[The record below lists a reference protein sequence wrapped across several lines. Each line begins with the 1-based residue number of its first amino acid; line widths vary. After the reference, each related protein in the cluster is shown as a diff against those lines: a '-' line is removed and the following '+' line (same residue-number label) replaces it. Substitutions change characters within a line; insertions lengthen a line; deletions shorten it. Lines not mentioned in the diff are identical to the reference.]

1 MQYIAPPWGFLK
13 DMQIISQQQREE
25 RLLVGGIFSLTGY
38 LSWSGDYKRKG
49 AELKIE
55 MINEAGG
62 INGNRLKLIAYDD
75 RSSPEQAARIAE
87 MLILKHRVIAMVGTG
102 SLPISGAVAR
112 VANKYKVPTFL
123 NSGYAIDPLR
133 DLFIFNTSHKTEFA
147 VACSFGH
154 FVERGIDRI
163 ALLMPKG
170 PLGDLGGWLG
180 RQVGSQLGI
189 KIVGEERFDVSLPE
203 VTSQLERLKRLKPLA
218 LFSFVTGEPAAR
230 LVAKMAQ
237 LGINIP
243 LLVSHGNAN
252 PAFLKWAARSQ
263 VPLIVPSGKTM
274 ILDSIPEWDPCK
286 KKLTD
291 FSKKHVQRFGEP
303 ANYCSAESAD
313 AIDLLAEGLRSSGR
327 PDGRILR
334 DAVEDIKQFEGMQ
347 GVYDLSPIDHYG
359 TQVEHMVLLD
369 VKDGTWHLTKRF
381 SSIGVFETFH
391 SDQKRKLVFKLAR
404 VFNEPCSEAL
414 KLAYE
419 TPGSTKTL
427 AAQVG
432 LSCTNLKHDPCFA
445 VKLSCREKQELMQ
458 AVREEDYAKAK
469 ESLCRLLTIS
479 LLQYYEAFEPLKL
492 AVSELFHALFDAAA
506 NEEGVDLKKLIELK
520 YKYVLE
526 WADLKDQEALCFW
539 TVKAFRETMELLHER
554 KRERGAGL
562 LKNILGFIEMHFA
575 ENLTVDR
582 MAREV
587 CLSPS
592 RLIHRMKTQY
602 GLTLSDCIARTRMD
616 KAKALLRETDM
627 SICEIAHEV
636 GYEDQGYFTRVF
648 KKCLNKTPGRYRES
662 SREGFV
668 STRDA

>member
-1 MQYIAPPWGFLK
+1 MHAIL
-13 DMQIISQQQREE
+13 QRRNDEE
-25 RLLVGGIFSLTGY
+25 LLVGGIFSLTGY
-38 LSWSGDYKRKG
+38 LSWSGHYKKKG

-75 RSSPEQAARIAE
+75 RSSPEQAAKIAE
-87 MLILKHRVIAMVGTG
+87 MLVLKHRVIAMVGTG

-123 NSGYAIDPLR
+123 NSGYAIDPLS
-133 DLFIFNTSHKTEFA
+133 DLFVFNTSHKTEFA

-154 FVERGIDRI
+154 FVERGIDRV

-170 PLGDLGGWLG
+170 PLGDLGSWLG
-180 RQVGSQLGI
+180 RQVGNQLGI
-189 KIVGEERFDVSLPE
+189 KIVGEERFDVSVPE
-203 VTSQLERLKRLKPLA
+203 MTSQLERLKSLKPLA
-218 LFSFVTGEPAAR
+218 LFSFVTGEPAGR
-230 LVAKMAQ
+230 LVVKMAQ

-252 PAFLKWAARSQ
+252 PAFLKLVSCA
-263 VPLIVPSGKTM
+263 PLPIIVPSGRTM
-274 ILDSIPEWDPCK
+274 ILDSIPEKDPCRK
-286 KKLTD
+286 KMAD
-291 FSKKHVQRFGEP
+291 FSERHTRRFGEP

-334 DAVEDIKQFEGMQ
+334 DAVEAIRQFEGMQ

-369 VKDGTWHLTKRF
+369 VQDGIWHLTKRF
-381 SSIGVFETFH
+381 SSVGVFEAIH
-391 SDQKRKLVFKLAR
+391 SDNKKRLVFRLAR
-404 VFNEPCSEAL
+404 AFNEPSTEAL

-419 TPGSTKTL
+419 TPGSARRL

-432 LSCTNLKHDPCFA
+432 LSCTNLKADPCFA
-445 VKLSCREKQELMQ
+445 VKLSSREKQELMQ
-458 AVREEDYAKAK
+458 AIREEDYAKAK
-469 ESLCRLLTIS
+469 ESLCRSLTIS
-479 LLQYYEAFEPLKL
+479 LLHYYEAFEPLKL

-506 NEEGVDLKKLIELK
+506 SEEGVDLEKLIELK
-520 YKYVLE
+520 SKYVLE
-526 WADLKDQEALCFW
+526 WANLKDQEALCFW
-539 TVKAFRETMELLHER
+539 TVRAFRETIELISER
-554 KRERGAGL
+554 QRERGTGL
-562 LKNILGFIEMHFA
+562 LKNILQFIEMHFT

-582 MAREV
+582 IAREV

-592 RLIHRMKTQY
+592 RLIHRMKSQY

-616 KAKALLRETDM
+616 KAKTLLKDTDM
-627 SICEIAHEV
+627 TICEIAHEV
-636 GYEDQGYFTRVF
+636 GYVDQGYFTRVF
-648 KKCLNKTPGRYRES
+648 KKCLNKTPGHYRES
-662 SREGFV
+662 SRIGFV
-668 STRDA
+668 STRNS

>member
-1 MQYIAPPWGFLK
+1 
-13 DMQIISQQQREE
+13 MQIISQQQREE
-25 RLLVGGIFSLTGY
+25 ELLVGGIFSLTGY

-75 RSSPEQAARIAE
+75 CSSPEQAARIAE
-87 MLILKHRVIAMVGTG
+87 MLVLKHRVVAMVGTG

-123 NSGYAIDPLR
+123 NSGYAIDPLS

-170 PLGDLGGWLG
+170 PLGDLGSWLG

-203 VTSQLERLKRLKPLA
+203 MTSQLERLRSLKPLA
-218 LFSFVTGEPAAR
+218 LFSFVTGEPAAC
-230 LVAKMAQ
+230 LVARMAQ

-252 PAFLKWAARSQ
+252 PAFLKLAARTS

-274 ILDSIPEWDPCK
+274 ILDSIPACDPCK
-286 KKLTD
+286 NKMTD
-291 FSKKHVQRFGEP
+291 FSKKHARRFGEP

-334 DAVEDIKQFEGMQ
+334 DAVEAIKQFEGMQ

-369 VKDGTWHLTKRF
+369 VQDGTWHLTKRF
-381 SSIGVFETFH
+381 SSVGVFEAIH
-391 SDQKRKLVFKLAR
+391 SDNKSRLVFRLAR
-404 VFNEPCSEAL
+404 AFNEPSTEAL

-419 TPGSTKTL
+419 TPGSTKML

-432 LSCTNLKHDPCFA
+432 LSCTNLKSDPCFA
-445 VKLSCREKQELMQ
+445 VKLSYREKQELMQ
-458 AVREEDYAKAK
+458 AIREEDYTKAK
-469 ESLCRLLTIS
+469 ESLCRSLTFS
-479 LLQYYEAFEPLKL
+479 LLQYYDAFEPLKL
-492 AVSELFHALFDAAA
+492 AVSELFHALFDAAS
-506 NEEGVDLKKLIELK
+506 NEEGVDLEKLIELK
-520 YKYVLE
+520 FKYVLE
-526 WADLKDQEALCFW
+526 WANLKDQEALCYW
-539 TVKAFRETMELLHER
+539 TVRAFRETMELLSER
-554 KRERGAGL
+554 QRERRTGL
-562 LKNILGFIEMHFA
+562 LKNILRFIEMHFA

-582 MAREV
+582 IAREV

-602 GLTLSDCIARTRMD
+602 GLTLSDCIARARMD
-616 KAKALLRETDM
+616 KAKALLRDTDM
-627 SICEIAHEV
+627 TICEIAHEV
-636 GYEDQGYFTRVF
+636 GYLDQGYFTRVF
-648 KKCLNKTPGRYRES
+648 KKCLNKTPGNYRES
-662 SREGFV
+662 SRVGFA
-668 STRDA
+668 STQNP